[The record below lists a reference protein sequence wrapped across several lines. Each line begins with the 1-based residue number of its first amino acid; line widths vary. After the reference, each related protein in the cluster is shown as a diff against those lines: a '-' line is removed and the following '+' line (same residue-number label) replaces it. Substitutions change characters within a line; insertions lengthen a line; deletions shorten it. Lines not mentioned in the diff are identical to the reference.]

1 MRLTLVR
8 HAFAGHKGN
17 WHPDLER
24 PLDALGERQT
34 ESLTR
39 VLARRRVRR
48 IISSPAQRCL
58 QTVAPLAEAVDVAV
72 EVWPDLGPEGFSRWI
87 LMACIAD
94 RDFDRAVLCTHGELM
109 SPLLER
115 KDIVAL
121 VQRDGLKRDRLL
133 TKGSAWQLT
142 ITAAGVVTDLAHVL
156 PPVEN

>member
-24 PLDALGERQT
+24 PLDELGVRQT

-48 IISSPAQRCL
+48 IISSPAVRCV
-58 QTVAPLAEAVDVAV
+58 QTVAPLAEAIDIAV

-94 RDFDRAVLCTHGELM
+94 PDFDRAVVCTHGELM

-115 KDIVAL
+115 DDIAGL
-121 VQRDGLKRDRLL
+121 TQRDGLKRDRLL

-142 ITAAGVVTDLAHVL
+142 VDARGIVTALAHVL
-156 PPVEN
+156 PPVET